1 MRLLHCGDIHLDS
14 RFTSYLSEE
23 KAAERRGELMQAFK
37 SMLKLGSQKKGD
49 GVIIAGDLFDSD
61 NSSRFTRDIVLSE
74 IRQHS
79 EMTFFYLR
87 GNHDKGFETGELPE
101 NLCLFG
107 DEWTKYAFKTR
118 GRRIVIAGA
127 EAGKRGV
134 TQLARELKLKQNDIN
149 VVVLH
154 GQTRD
159 YEGGNDLQ
167 TIPLSLLKD
176 KNIDYLALGH
186 IHEYSKEKLDSR
198 GSYCYCGCLEGRGF
212 DECGAKGAVLLD
224 IDEIKGQ
231 IESSFIPM
239 SMRIYYDCQVDI
251 TGLSVQTEFE
261 EEIKHSF
268 DKAGAREE
276 DLVKLSLV
284 GEADSSFA
292 INKEYLERV
301 YENRFYYFKI
311 KDMTRVARSDN
322 TLGEASLGG
331 EFLRLLN
338 NREDL
343 TQEQKSRVARLGLG
357 LLSGENIF

>member
-37 SMLKLGSQKKGD
+37 SMLKLGSQKKVD

-176 KNIDYLALGH
+176 KNIDSVGIAPVDTYDSLKKFCKIKCLICGKVYTKPRAEGFLSSWKCCEGNNESKIELIKRLCNESGEYQFIKQLDALH
-186 IHEYSKEKLDSR
+186 IVIKHLK
-198 GSYCYCGCLEGRGF
+198 CGNELT
-212 DECGAKGAVLLD
+212 K
-224 IDEIKGQ
+224 
-231 IESSFIPM
+231 
-239 SMRIYYDCQVDI
+239 
-251 TGLSVQTEFE
+251 SVQSAISSPCSCPICNTQ
-261 EEIKHSF
+261 SQ
-268 DKAGAREE
+268 
-276 DLVKLSLV
+276 KLR
-284 GEADSSFA
+284 
-292 INKEYLERV
+292 I
-301 YENRFYYFKI
+301 
-311 KDMTRVARSDN
+311 
-322 TLGEASLGG
+322 TLQDA
-331 EFLRLLN
+331 
-338 NREDL
+338 
-343 TQEQKSRVARLGLG
+343 QK
-357 LLSGENIF
+357 